1 MKEVVPI
8 VILTFL
14 YPLSSLL
21 FPSPRPSPPPA
32 FYLRSFVNGVQ
43 DTVGGPGTFTPTYFN
58 LNAASSAAEI
68 LNVRNGRTGHLFLMV
83 GFGCLMSGNM
93 FYFPKKATKREHEIA
108 LKLEAVD
115 RLPEREDLWKPLH
128 WRMMNFM

>member
-1 MKEVVPI
+1 M
-8 VILTFL
+8 
-14 YPLSSLL
+14 
-21 FPSPRPSPPPA
+21 
-32 FYLRSFVNGVQ
+32 
-43 DTVGGPGTFTPTYFN
+43 GTFTPTYFN
-58 LNAASSAAEI
+58 LNAASSPAEI

-115 RLPEREDLWKPLH
+115 RLPERDDLWKPLH
-128 WRMMNFM
+128 WRMMNFT